1 MTRRHHGAA
10 SPNGRIAALID
21 EHFHGNCSRA
31 AEAIGCSYDPLWRA
45 YRNHLERGPNADL
58 VVAVARYFRVT
69 TDWLLTGQ
77 VADGTQSR
85 GATADP
91 SG

>member
-1 MTRRHHGAA
+1 MTRRSQSAA

-21 EHFHGNCSRA
+21 EHFDGNVTKA

-58 VVAVARYFRVT
+58 IVAVARHFNVT

-77 VADGTQSR
+77 VANGLQPGDS
-85 GATADP
+85 
-91 SG
+91 S